1 MRRLP
6 AMLAALALASLGV
19 LVPATSAQADNWAC
33 NDNYEA
39 AMYGYMYAYD
49 DMECH
54 GVLWAT
60 PQSWDS
66 DWGNSNGPFRG
77 ADTNNASSILNK
89 GSIPCSVL
97 QRHRPGLGRRL
108 RLPFPERALRLEP
121 LGQLLHQRCQAELRH
136 QLSPMGEQGQVFSH
150 ELGHLIA
157 HGS

>member
-54 GVLWAT
+54 GGALGYT
-60 PQSWDS
+60 SSWDS

-89 GSIPCSVL
+89 GSIPV
-97 QRHRPGLGRRL
+97 QFFNGT
-108 RLPFPERALRLEP
+108 
-121 LGQLLHQRCQAELRH
+121 GQDWAGGYAC
-136 QLSPMGEQGQVFSH
+136 LSPNELYASNLSDNYFTSGAKLNYGISSH
-150 ELGHLIA
+150 RWVSKDRCSA
-157 HGS
+157 KSWAT